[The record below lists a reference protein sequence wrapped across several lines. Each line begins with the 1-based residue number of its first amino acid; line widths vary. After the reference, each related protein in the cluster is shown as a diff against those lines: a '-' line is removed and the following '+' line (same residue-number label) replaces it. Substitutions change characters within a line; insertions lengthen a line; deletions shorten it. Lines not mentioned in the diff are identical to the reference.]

1 MTPNTLTAAH
11 AHWIL
16 NPSSA
21 SFRNDSL
28 TYGMSGRQAASSFS
42 KGISGRFVP
51 RLYSAFAFYL
61 SSVRTACG
69 VRNLSAMKATTPLAQ
84 RVVVR
89 RVYAPVQF
97 PISLYKQELRVEV
110 PARR

>member
-1 MTPNTLTAAH
+1 MTPNTLAAPH

-16 NPSSA
+16 NPSAA

-28 TYGMSGRQAASSFS
+28 TFGLSGRQAASSFS
-42 KGISGRFVP
+42 KGISERFVP
-51 RLYSAFAFYL
+51 RLYSAYA
-61 SSVRTACG
+61 SWVRTASG
-69 VRNLSAMKATTPLAQ
+69 VRNLSATKATTPLAQ

-97 PISLYKQELRVEV
+97 PISLYKQELHVEL